1 MKKAKLIKGIVGA
14 AITVGPVVSDWTN
27 EKLKQKTEKIKQEK
41 IYIDQKHNGMVKFAS
56 IFFSLVALFL
66 SVYALKQ
73 SKIILGIIGLL
84 ALIAYAITFLYCLEI
99 INEKKHN
106 TYKVVFI
113 IGDMLMVVVATLLF
127 F

>member
-1 MKKAKLIKGIVGA
+1 
-14 AITVGPVVSDWTN
+14 
-27 EKLKQKTEKIKQEK
+27 
-41 IYIDQKHNGMVKFAS
+41 MVKFAS

-84 ALIAYAITFLYCLEI
+84 ALIAYVITFLYCLEI